1 MREEYKEL
9 RDDVLDEERAIE
21 ETLARLYKVRSKFD

>member
-21 ETLARLYKVRSKFD
+21 EALARLYKVRSKFD